1 MCKQKAISKT
11 LKKDIKVY
19 VEKNR
24 NDVRE
29 LRMAKDTISVRE
41 STIGT
46 LEQDIAQMKVRHDR
60 ELIDV
65 VAQFKEA
72 QR

>member
-41 STIGT
+41 STIGN